1 MAQVLRK
8 LPLLS
13 DERVLVGSST
23 RDDAGVY
30 LLNET
35 TALVVTTDFFP
46 PVVDDAYDFGRIA
59 AANALSDIYAMGATP
74 LVALNL
80 VAFPS
85 KELPMD
91 LLGEI
96 RRGGA
101 DVVGAAGALVIG
113 GHSIEDPVP
122 KYGLAVVGTVSPDAV
137 LANAGAQPG
146 DALILTKPLGSGV
159 VTTALKREL
168 ATDAEIQEITNLM
181 ATLNRAAGEV
191 FAQHHTSIHALT
203 DVTGFG
209 LLGHLL
215 EVLEASD
222 VGADLQAD
230 SVPILDSARRHAAN
244 DCIPGG
250 SRANLA
256 SVEDRVDFGDVPE
269 ALRLLLADAQ
279 TSGGLLAA
287 VDPAAV
293 EAVTD
298 ALEAAGVQAVS
309 VIGEIVAGPTR
320 VRFS

>member
-1 MAQVLRK
+1 
-8 LPLLS
+8 
-13 DERVLVGSST
+13 
-23 RDDAGVY
+23 
-30 LLNET
+30 
-35 TALVVTTDFFP
+35 
-46 PVVDDAYDFGRIA
+46 
-59 AANALSDIYAMGATP
+59 
-74 LVALNL
+74 
-80 VAFPS
+80 
-85 KELPMD
+85 MD

-96 RRGGA
+96 LRGGA

>member
-1 MAQVLRK
+1 LAQVLRK
-8 LPLLS
+8 LPLLT

-59 AANALSDIYAMGATP
+59 AANALSDIWAMGATP

-80 VAFPS
+80 VAFPT

-96 RRGGA
+96 LRGGA
-101 DVVGAAGALVIG
+101 DVVDAAGALVIG

-168 ATDAEIQEITNLM
+168 ASEAEREEVTNLM
-181 ATLNRAAGEV
+181 STLNRAAGEV
-191 FAQHHTSIHALT
+191 FSRLHTKVHALT

-215 EVLEASD
+215 EMLEASG
-222 VGADLQAD
+222 VGADLQVGA
-230 SVPILDSARRHAAN
+230 VPILESARRHAAEN
-244 DCIPGG
+244 CIPGG
-250 SRANLA
+250 SRANLL
-256 SVEDRVDFGDVPE
+256 SVEDRVEFGEVPE
-269 ALRLLLADAQ
+269 TTRLLLADAQ

-287 VDPAAV
+287 VAPEAV
-293 EAVTD
+293 EELTE
-298 ALEAAGVQAVS
+298 ALVVAGVQGVS
-309 VIGEIVAGPTR
+309 VIGEIMAGPSR
-320 VRFS
+320 VRFP

>member
-1 MAQVLRK
+1 M
-8 LPLLS
+8 LPPLD
-13 DERVLVGSST
+13 DERVLVGTST

-46 PVVDDAYDFGRIA
+46 PVVDDAFDFGRIA

-85 KELPMD
+85 KELPLD

-96 RRGGA
+96 LRGGA
-101 DVVGAAGALVIG
+101 DVVGAAGALIIG
-113 GHSIEDPVP
+113 GHSIEDPEP

-137 LANAGAQPG
+137 LANAGARPG

-159 VTTALKREL
+159 VTTALKRGM
-168 ATDAEIQEITNLM
+168 AAQAEIQEITDLM
-181 ATLNRAAGEV
+181 ATLNRAAGGV
-191 FAQHHTSIHALT
+191 FARFHARVHALT

-215 EVLEASD
+215 EMLEASE

-230 SVPILDSARRHAAN
+230 AVPILDAARRHAEN

-250 SRANLA
+250 TRANLA
-256 SVEDRVDFGDVPE
+256 SVQDRVDFGGISE
-269 ALRLLLADAQ
+269 TLQLLLADAQ

-287 VDPAAV
+287 VDPEAV
-293 EAVTD
+293 EEITR
-298 ALEAAGVQAVS
+298 ALEEAGVQTVS
-309 VIGEIVAGPTR
+309 VIGEIVAGEAR
-320 VRFS
+320 VRFP

>member
-8 LPLLS
+8 LPLLA
-13 DERVLVGSST
+13 DERVLVDSST

-85 KELPMD
+85 KELPLD

-96 RRGGA
+96 LRGGA
-101 DVVGAAGALVIG
+101 DVVGAAGALIIG

-168 ATDAEIQEITNLM
+168 ATETEIQEITDLM

-191 FAQHHTSIHALT
+191 FARFHTGVHALT

-215 EVLEASD
+215 EVLDASD
-222 VGADLQAD
+222 VGADLRVDA
-230 SVPILDSARRHAAN
+230 VPILDAARRHAAA

-250 SRANLA
+250 TRTNLD
-256 SVEDRVDFGDVPE
+256 SVRDRVDFGE
-269 ALRLLLADAQ
+269 ATETLQLLLADAQ

-287 VDPAAV
+287 VDPEAV
-293 EAVTD
+293 EEISQ
-298 ALEAAGVQAVS
+298 ALLEAGVQTVS

-320 VRFS
+320 VRFL